1 MTTAERYPYM
11 EGNAEISEK
20 LDALSEK
27 SSDLCH
33 DAFLLMGHC
42 MADFAWWSEKE
53 QKDASFLED
62 AERRILIVQDY
73 AKKVLA
79 NIHEIRRELCKEKQC
94 AVDVT

>member
-1 MTTAERYPYM
+1 MTAAERYPYM
-11 EGNAEISEK
+11 KENGKIKK
-20 LDALSEK
+20 LDELSEK

-33 DAFLLMGHC
+33 DAFLLMGQS

-62 AERRILIVQDY
+62 AERRILIVQEY

-79 NIHEIRRELCKEKQC
+79 NIHEIRGELCKEEQC
-94 AVDVT
+94 GEIATF

>member
-1 MTTAERYPYM
+1 M
-11 EGNAEISEK
+11 EETKTRAM

-27 SSDLCH
+27 SSALCH

-42 MADFAWWSEKE
+42 MADFAWWSEKG

-62 AERRILIVQDY
+62 AEQRILIAQDY

-79 NIHEIRRELCKEKQC
+79 NIHEIRSELCKEEQC
-94 AVDVT
+94 AAAAT

>member
-1 MTTAERYPYM
+1 MNNYPYM
-11 EGNAEISEK
+11 KENGKNEK

-42 MADFAWWSEKE
+42 MADFAWWSEKG

-62 AERRILIVQDY
+62 AEQRILIAQDY
-73 AKKVLA
+73 EKKVLA
-79 NIHEIRRELCKEKQC
+79 NIREMRAIQMALCEEEQC
-94 AVDVT
+94 AAAAT

>member
-1 MTTAERYPYM
+1 MTAVERYPYM
-11 EGNAEISEK
+11 KENGKIKK
-20 LDALSEK
+20 LDELSEK

-33 DAFLLMGHC
+33 DAFLLMGQS

-79 NIHEIRRELCKEKQC
+79 NIHEIRSELCKEEQC
-94 AVDVT
+94 GEIATF